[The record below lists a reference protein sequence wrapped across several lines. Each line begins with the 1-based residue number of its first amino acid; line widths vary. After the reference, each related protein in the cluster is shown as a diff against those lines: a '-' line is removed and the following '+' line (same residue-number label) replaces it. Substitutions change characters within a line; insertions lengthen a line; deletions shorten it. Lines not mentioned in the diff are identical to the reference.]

1 MWYLCMHNHG
11 LPLLLQLEESSLARH
26 AGERKIRTTED
37 DDDMASIADSMAT
50 EVTMET
56 NSDNEQSEDSDS
68 DGEGDNEG
76 QSGGIGAIIEESV
89 ENDGD
94 NNDEV
99 DDGSQGGNGDLDKDD
114 IEEEVKYKNRD
125 NSESSDIV
133 CDRVQQESGSLPSH
147 NGDSQGAG
155 QTETAKVKTESK
167 VPVVEFPD
175 TEISLQHVKGDK

>member
-37 DDDMASIADSMAT
+37 DDDVASIADSMAT

-89 ENDGD
+89 EDNGDD
-94 NNDEV
+94 NNDDV
-99 DDGSQGGNGDLDKDD
+99 GGDGGSGDLDKDD
-114 IEEEVKYKNRD
+114 VEEEVKYENRD
-125 NSESSDIV
+125 NSESSDNV
-133 CDRVQQESGSLPSH
+133 CDRGQQESGSLPCH
-147 NGDSQGAG
+147 KGDSQGAG